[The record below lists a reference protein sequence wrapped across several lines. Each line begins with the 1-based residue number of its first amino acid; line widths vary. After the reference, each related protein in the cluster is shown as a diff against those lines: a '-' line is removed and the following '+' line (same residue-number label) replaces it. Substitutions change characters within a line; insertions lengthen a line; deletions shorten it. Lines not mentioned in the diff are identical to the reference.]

1 MLEEFKVLPENG
13 QLMMQ
18 SLYNDF
24 IDSQKEEKD
33 CKVLIGRLA
42 CAICHIYGW
51 QKNGDISRPSAIN
64 ILRIFV
70 ASDSRIDKLLGMAP
84 RKKGDCYK
92 DEIKQIL
99 DIDINNDDNNIDIFA
114 LMYKENDND
123 IVITPT
129 VYRNILRTH
138 SEDLYQEVINNISTE
153 HNDRVSEPLYRKLVR
168 YFKPEFVFN
177 FVTNNN
183 INPNIPMPVKL
194 NPSLPSGS
202 PLDAISRLRNINDIY
217 DDSQYYVSPIKIIED
232 SEFDERSNIIKAHV
246 DFVSSGI
253 LNSHITN
260 DIIRRIAERYDLYT
274 ALVNECPT
282 VQKFNVSYNE
292 DNNSFSL
299 YAIDNAKNQNTALVF
314 EKGKEPSLV
323 MCEITPFDVL
333 QNMRCPEV

>member
-13 QLMMQ
+13 QLMVQ

-33 CKVLIGRLA
+33 CKTLIGRLT

-51 QKNGDISRPSAIN
+51 HKRGDISRPSAIN

-138 SEDLYQEVINNISTE
+138 SEDLYQEVISNISAE
-153 HNDRVSEPLYRKLVR
+153 HNDRVSDPLYRKLVR
-168 YFKPEFVFN
+168 YFKPEFIFDVPKN
-177 FVTNNN
+177 DNVVAAPIQIKTG
-183 INPNIPMPVKL
+183 
-194 NPSLPSGS
+194 PSLPSGS
-202 PLDAISRLRNINDIY
+202 PLESISKLRSINAMY
-217 DDSQYYVSPIKIIED
+217 DDEKYYASPIRSIDNIEF
-232 SEFDERSNIIKAHV
+232 ENRANTIKAHI

-253 LNSHITN
+253 LNSYIAN
-260 DIIRRIAERYDLYT
+260 DIIQRIAEKYDLYT
-274 ALVNECPT
+274 ALVNECPS

-292 DNNSFSL
+292 DDNSFSI
-299 YAIDNAKNQNTALVF
+299 YAIDNIKKQNIALVF
-314 EKGKEPSLV
+314 EKNKEAALV
-323 MCEITPFDVL
+323 MCEITPFDIL